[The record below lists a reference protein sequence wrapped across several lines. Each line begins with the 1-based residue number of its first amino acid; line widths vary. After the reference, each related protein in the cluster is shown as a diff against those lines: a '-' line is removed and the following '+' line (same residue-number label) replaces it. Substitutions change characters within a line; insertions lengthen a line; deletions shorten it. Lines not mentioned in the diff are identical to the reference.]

1 VVFGTVHHVTIA
13 DAPELAVI
21 LGGGVAPDGGPFP
34 STKARAHRAAQL
46 ARERPELVL
55 ICSGD
60 RQLDA
65 PDGTPSEA
73 ALMRDLII
81 GWGVAAERIALED
94 ESRDTIGNALLTAV
108 RYLKDIE
115 PRPLSVIT
123 SPFHL
128 ERATE
133 TFRHVLGYA
142 WQVQAVASDETNDDI
157 ERAARETR
165 YLQETTTFFAGVRPG
180 DYRTMAR
187 RLRERWPYYAGVKT
201 LALEAS
207 PGR

>member
-1 VVFGTVHHVTIA
+1 MEVA
-13 DAPELAVI
+13 DAPELAVV
-21 LGGGVAPDGGPFP
+21 LGGGVAPDGTALP
-34 STKARAHRAAQL
+34 STQARAHRAAQL

-60 RQLDA
+60 RQLEA
-65 PDGTPSEA
+65 ADGTPSEA
-73 ALMRDLII
+73 ALMRDLITA
-81 GWGVAAERIALED
+81 WGVAPERIAVEN
-94 ESRDTIGNALLTAV
+94 ESRDTIGNAVLTAV

-133 TFRHVLGYA
+133 TFRHVLGYR
-142 WQVQAVASDETNDDI
+142 WQIQAVASDETDDDV

-165 YLQETTTFFAGVRPG
+165 FLQETSAFFAGIEPG
-180 DYRTMAR
+180 DLRAIAK
-187 RLRERWPYYAGVKT
+187 RLRERSPEYADNTRLLGLGT
-201 LALEAS
+201 EPPRGS
-207 PGR
+207 GRPAR